1 MQPVSAG
8 GSRHQGLEVASR
20 ERGAAGGRE
29 AAMQVMP
36 PAARPQGAAAPPA
49 PTKSPWQ
56 LNSTIK
62 GALQKTPPRGRR
74 PSEMQQVG
82 LDPASTLDGQVPPK
96 HSALNETRG
105 NGAAGRGEKAQTMS
119 KSKRLEPCGRCQ
131 VLTAVRVALPC
142 GRLVNLCIPCASTF
156 ARFLSRR
163 IRDLALDRS
172 RDRDAFAA
180 PGPAGEP
187 DAGSRGR
194 QAQGQK
200 GKAPKTGR
208 GGAPGAEPR
217 LESPLDMAS
226 EQLQRSVLDKDA
238 ASKVLGRC
246 GTQIPMNTGSG
257 GLSPTFRARKAS
269 PRRKVLGNGKDG
281 AAGQASAE
289 RPPPRMTQQEMQL
302 PAGACQSAV
311 LVADPASPMPFDV
324 AGSHASRDDNQNVIW
339 HSLRAGG
346 GAARQAAAKRDT
358 DSASSSSTS
367 SKSRQDDYRK
377 RRSRSR
383 DGVSVGDAA
392 SRGSIDLERAGADQR
407 AGVSSTPTQHGNQG
421 WDRGERDIIL
431 PHGRSVSQT
440 NLSENRMQT
449 LFPDLKGA
457 LSELASP
464 QSSSPGHF
472 LRHSSDQP
480 VSASSISPVP
490 QQHSAVGSVKESAVW
505 RERGSPYAALRAG
518 QGAIMDA
525 VRSPS
530 DSKANAKMPNSK
542 QIRQRIIED
551 LRSRNGGMLQA
562 KPISVVG
569 ATGHS
574 ASWSNGKRAGAGG
587 AKVSLKMALNSVT

>member
-1 MQPVSAG
+1 
-8 GSRHQGLEVASR
+8 
-20 ERGAAGGRE
+20 
-29 AAMQVMP
+29 MQVMP

-311 LVADPASPMPFDV
+311 LVADPVSPMPFDV

-346 GAARQAAAKRDT
+346 V
-358 DSASSSSTS
+358 
-367 SKSRQDDYRK
+367 
-377 RRSRSR
+377 RR
-383 DGVSVGDAA
+383 
-392 SRGSIDLERAGADQR
+392 
-407 AGVSSTPTQHGNQG
+407 
-421 WDRGERDIIL
+421 
-431 PHGRSVSQT
+431 
-440 NLSENRMQT
+440 
-449 LFPDLKGA
+449 
-457 LSELASP
+457 
-464 QSSSPGHF
+464 
-472 LRHSSDQP
+472 
-480 VSASSISPVP
+480 
-490 QQHSAVGSVKESAVW
+490 
-505 RERGSPYAALRAG
+505 
-518 QGAIMDA
+518 
-525 VRSPS
+525 
-530 DSKANAKMPNSK
+530 
-542 QIRQRIIED
+542 
-551 LRSRNGGMLQA
+551 
-562 KPISVVG
+562 
-569 ATGHS
+569 
-574 ASWSNGKRAGAGG
+574 GKRLHRGTPPRPRAPRRAPCRGWMITAPGDRDR
-587 AKVSLKMALNSVT
+587 ATACL